1 MSNFFCWRS
10 FFEVTSLYFGLDNY
24 FFYSAS
30 IFRLDLLCCW
40 AICILLVIWFHID
53 KVSEKK
59 INIYAFRKITFFFTF
74 KVGICLTAY
83 VSARAL
89 TTELHIRDKGKIPQ
103 QLYSLLEHATLY
115 YIVCLEVSNSY
126 GVIPN
131 RLKIKK
137 FCVYW
142 KCKYELS
149 YFLKPEINKTWKI
162 SQHVRKL
169 YAKFFLLFK
178 YHKVQEDWLFRTK
191 SHLGKFEKAD
201 SQWKLKKLHKLL
213 NNKTLDFDCLKRFES
228 QFEFFSFK
236 FIFLEFCVNFVC
248 AFENLYYLLCCI

>member
-59 INIYAFRKITFFFTF
+59 INIYAFRKITFCFTF

-103 QLYSLLEHATLY
+103 QLYSLLEHATFF

-169 YAKFFLLFK
+169 YAKFFFA
-178 YHKVQEDWLFRTK
+178 V
-191 SHLGKFEKAD
+191 
-201 SQWKLKKLHKLL
+201 
-213 NNKTLDFDCLKRFES
+213 
-228 QFEFFSFK
+228 
-236 FIFLEFCVNFVC
+236 
-248 AFENLYYLLCCI
+248 

>member
-1 MSNFFCWRS
+1 MFKVGNKDAETILVSLLRIFNNVCLIFSADDLFLKWHHYILALIIIS
-10 FFEVTSLYFGLDNY
+10 FILQVF
-24 FFYSAS
+24 
-30 IFRLDLLCCW
+30 FRLDLLCCW

-53 KVSEKK
+53 KASEKK

-103 QLYSLLEHATLY
+103 QLYSLLEHATFY

-169 YAKFFLLFK
+169 YAKFFFA
-178 YHKVQEDWLFRTK
+178 V
-191 SHLGKFEKAD
+191 
-201 SQWKLKKLHKLL
+201 
-213 NNKTLDFDCLKRFES
+213 
-228 QFEFFSFK
+228 
-236 FIFLEFCVNFVC
+236 
-248 AFENLYYLLCCI
+248 